1 MLKGITRKNIL
12 KAANQLGL
20 ALEVR
25 DIQLEEIHH
34 AKGAFISSSTK
45 RIMPVHA
52 IDGCTYQILDT
63 LPIMKEIWQELLSM
77 EQACSKD

>member
-12 KAANQLGL
+12 TAANQLGL
-20 ALEVR
+20 AFELR
-25 DIQLEEIHH
+25 DIKLEEIHH

-45 RIMPVHA
+45 RILPVHA
-52 IDGCTYQILDT
+52 IDGCNYQIPDV
-63 LPIMKEIWQELLSM
+63 LPIMKDIWQELLSM